1 MLYTEEKLKQYAEKI
16 HQAKLIISDIDGVVL
31 VDRQI
36 SPGAVEFFNCRPFV
50 FLSNNS
56 RFTVNSLAT
65 YFRKRGLNIDNQ
77 HIFLAGVQSINYLC
91 SQNFDKPI
99 ALSAN
104 KELKKFAQM
113 QGLNILD
120 RGDWCKAQKVVLC
133 SDSELKFR
141 EFEVLINLAARGV
154 SFVCANPDFTYPGE
168 SHLYAETGCVL
179 AALKS
184 AVPTIRYQIMG
195 TG

>member
-16 HQAKLIISDIDGVVL
+16 HRAKLIISDIDGVVL

-36 SPGAVEFFNCRPFV
+36 SQGAVEFFNCRPFV

-99 ALSAN
+99 ACH
-104 KELKKFAQM
+104 F
-113 QGLNILD
+113 
-120 RGDWCKAQKVVLC
+120 
-133 SDSELKFR
+133 
-141 EFEVLINLAARGV
+141 
-154 SFVCANPDFTYPGE
+154 
-168 SHLYAETGCVL
+168 
-179 AALKS
+179 
-184 AVPTIRYQIMG
+184 
-195 TG
+195 